1 MEEWRTIKD
10 YENYQVSNLGNVRN
24 NLSGRLLKCRIN
36 HNGYL
41 RIGLGG
47 YKQQKW
53 FFVHKLVY
61 ETFIGPIP
69 KGMQVNHIDEDKTN
83 NFIWVNPDGSVDLE
97 KSNLNLM
104 TPKENTNWGSG
115 IRRGVRKRR
124 KPVTQYIGNKPFFHS
139 FQRLMPKERRVFL
152 VEILINAA
160 RVSVQPQ
167 VGSNGVM
174 HHSISHH

>member
-24 NLSGRLLKCRIN
+24 SLSGRLLKCRIN

-124 KPVTQYIGNKPFFHS
+124 KPVTQYIGNKPFFS
-139 FQRLMPKERRVFL
+139 FFSAFDAER
-152 VEILINAA
+152 ETGIPCEN
-160 RVSVQPQ
+160 
-167 VGSNGVM
+167 
-174 HHSISHH
+174 ISKCCKGERSTAGGFKWRYAS